1 MLISQD
7 QYLSVFQFNKAMEA
21 HFKNNPS
28 FRKVYVKGEVT
39 GKFISDYGHLY
50 FTLKDKKS
58 EVPCIVY
65 KWFRKNIKFDI
76 EDGMKLLVMA
86 NVVVYVPH
94 GKYQLDVRSATE
106 DGLGQLYVKYQQL
119 KKKLQKEGLFDQT
132 HKKELPH
139 YVKRIGV
146 ITSKGGS
153 VIHDIIKTVEENWPY
168 CQVFLFSA
176 AVQGANSKN
185 ELVTQIR
192 RADNSNMDVLIVG
205 RGGGSIEDLWSFNE
219 EIVART
225 IFNCKTPVISAIG
238 HEDDTTLSDLVAD
251 KRASTPT
258 MAASLAIED
267 KGAISE
273 KVNHLNNRL
282 NSVISSKLDDYR
294 KQLMLMF
301 AKPVFSDSAY
311 IYSNQKSEFEDLY
324 DRFNMTSN
332 ELVKSHRVALEK
344 ITNEYVI
351 RHPCKMQ
358 LDSSKSNL
366 NELQVRLLDAMNSM
380 INNQKVNLD
389 KASDKFNFLS
399 EKLVSSKKHG
409 LEMSRSVLITNPYRN
424 RLDSSRKDLNII
436 EGKLINNVNVNVRNC
451 KRDLEILEN
460 SFENRSREL
469 IMKKSHELDS
479 IKSKS
484 IIKNPQKFFESK
496 YNELEQMKNSKMI
509 KNPNLILDSYK
520 SELDVYREK
529 LDKIKQVLELK
540 KEQQKQK
547 QRYMIVIAAIVIV
560 MIIVLVILGGI
571 L

>member
-1 MLISQD
+1 M
-7 QYLSVFQFNKAMEA
+7 FEFNKAMES
-21 HFKNNPS
+21 HFKDNPN
-28 FRKVYVKGEVT
+28 FRNVHVKGEVSNT
-39 GKFISDYGHLY
+39 FISSRGHLY
-50 FTLKDKKS
+50 FTLKDKRS
-58 EVPCIVY
+58 QVPCIVY
-65 KWFRKNIKFDI
+65 EWFRKDIAFDV
-76 EDGMKLLVMA
+76 EDGMKLLVIA
-86 NVVVYVPH
+86 NVSVYPPH
-94 GKYQLDVRSATE
+94 GKYQLDVRSAIE
-106 DGLGQLYVKYQQL
+106 DGLGQLFVKYQQL
-119 KKKLQKEGLFDQT
+119 RKKLDGEGLFDSK
-132 HKKELPH
+132 HKKDIPH
-139 YVKRIGV
+139 FVKRIGV
-146 ITSKGGS
+146 ITSEGGA
-153 VIHDIIKTVEENWPY
+153 VIHDIIKTVRQNWPY
-168 CQVFLFSA
+168 CQVFLFPA

-185 ELVTQIR
+185 ELVRQIK
-192 RADNSNMDVLIVG
+192 RADEFNMDVLIVG

-225 IFNCKTPVISAIG
+225 IFDCKTPVISAIG

-267 KGAISE
+267 KDAISE

-344 ITNEYVI
+344 MTNEYVI

-358 LDSSKSNL
+358 LDSSKSSL
-366 NELQVRLLDAMNSM
+366 NELRVRLLDAMNLI

-399 EKLVSSKKHG
+399 EKLVTSKRHG
-409 LEMSRSVLITNPYRN
+409 LEMSKSALITNPYQN
-424 RLDSSRKDLNII
+424 QLDSSRKDLNII
-436 EGKLINNVNVNVRNC
+436 EGKLINNVNVNVRNS

-479 IKSKS
+479 IKSKG
-484 IIKNPQKFFESK
+484 IIKNPQRLFESK
-496 YNELEQMKNSKMI
+496 YNELEQMKNNKMI

-520 SELDVYREK
+520 SELDIYREK

-540 KEQQKQK
+540 KEQQMQK